1 MAAPETETGRTRV
14 AATMKMVVVLTAT
27 KQKLAAAKNEELSC
41 DSDPAV
47 PKQKKG
53 KRTAH
58 KNCKNRFFY

>member
-14 AATMKMVVVLTAT
+14 AATMKMALTAT